1 MSRAELWSALADAT
15 DAVQAATD
23 AYERAPTPQ
32 TREAMDAAFHEYVQ
46 RLIPVIGTAKAFEY
60 QAGLATFEDAIE
72 RLEKLNATLSVL
84 PSIDEA
90 DRTLQQTLTEEQAA
104 AGKAFE
110 VARVALDAELQ
121 RARALD
127 NEPDEKGG
135 A

>member
-1 MSRAELWSALADAT
+1 M
-15 DAVQAATD
+15 
-23 AYERAPTPQ
+23 
-32 TREAMDAAFHEYVQ
+32 
-46 RLIPVIGTAKAFEY
+46 
-60 QAGLATFEDAIE
+60 ATFEDAIE